1 MPTFIAYAALLE
13 ALAAQAG
20 LDAAELLAQQEIVI
34 DGVVIV
40 LSAAD
45 AALECVCEVATLAR
59 EPAPAQWRWLL
70 QANTLGPATRGAAL
84 GLLGSRDALVL
95 GQRVPL
101 DTPAAEVL
109 RNCRDL
115 AAAALAW
122 KDLLPAPE
130 QGGPLP
136 A

>member
-1 MPTFIAYAALLE
+1 MPTSTTHAALLE
-13 ALAAQAG
+13 AMAAQAG

-70 QANTLGPATRGAAL
+70 QANTLGPATWGATL
-84 GLLGSRDALVL
+84 GLLGSPDALVL

-101 DTPAAEVL
+101 DAPVDVAIRT
-109 RNCRDL
+109 CRDL

-122 KDLLPAPE
+122 RALLPPPE
-130 QGGPLP
+130 PGGP
-136 A
+136 

>member
-1 MPTFIAYAALLE
+1 MPTSIAYAALLE

-20 LDAAELLAQQEIVI
+20 LDAAELRAQQEIVI

-40 LSAAD
+40 LSATD

-84 GLLGSRDALVL
+84 GLLGSRYALVL

-101 DTPAAEVL
+101 DAPAAEVL
-109 RNCRDL
+109 RSCRDL

-122 KDLLPAPE
+122 KALLPAAE

-136 A
+136 P

>member
-1 MPTFIAYAALLE
+1 MPTSIAYAALLE

-40 LSAAD
+40 LSATD
-45 AALECVCEVATLAR
+45 AALECVCEVATLAQ

-95 GQRVPL
+95 GQRVAL
-101 DTPAAEVL
+101 DAPAAEVL
-109 RNCRDL
+109 RSCRDL

-122 KDLLPAPE
+122 KALLPAAE

-136 A
+136 P